1 MIEQSLD
8 KLQQNFICWE
18 YYNVIRNLR
27 FSIIFVQDGNIF
39 CLHWTNPDCDVNII
53 LRSSDNK
60 RISLNSRPVIVLQWR
75 PNAIGRHRSGPVSMA
90 SFVQT
95 REFPWLISSRKW
107 LLSTSSFVLSCWTI
121 SCPSC
126 KVALS
131 RKKPMFLINCCWL
144 ITFTVL
150 ICNYLYISTA
160 LLFGSLDGQQI

>member
-18 YYNVIRNLR
+18 YYNVICYSETLD
-27 FSIIFVQDGNIF
+27 SVKYLYKTATYFVSTGQIQIVM
-39 CLHWTNPDCDVNII
+39 LISY
-53 LRSSDNK
+53 RSSDNK

-126 KVALS
+126 RAALWIGKS
-131 RKKPMFLINCCWL
+131 QCSWSIVVDWL
-144 ITFTVL
+144 PSQ
-150 ICNYLYISTA
+150 C
-160 LLFGSLDGQQI
+160 

>member
-18 YYNVIRNLR
+18 YYNVICYSETLYR

-39 CLHWTNPDCDVNII
+39 CLHWTNPDCDVKIL

-126 KVALS
+126 RAALWIGKS
-131 RKKPMFLINCCWL
+131 QCSWSIVVDWL
-144 ITFTVL
+144 PSQ
-150 ICNYLYISTA
+150 C
-160 LLFGSLDGQQI
+160 